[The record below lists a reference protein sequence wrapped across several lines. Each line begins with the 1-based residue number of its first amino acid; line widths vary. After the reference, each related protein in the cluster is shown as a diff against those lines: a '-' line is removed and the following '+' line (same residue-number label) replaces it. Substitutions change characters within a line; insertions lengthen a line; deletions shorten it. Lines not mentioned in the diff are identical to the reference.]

1 MNPLVTA
8 YGALVLGIVSEVI
21 GSSLLPRTQQ
31 FTKLGPTAAAIAS
44 FIVAL
49 FFLSHALKLI
59 PLGVTYAIWCGV
71 GMVLTAMVSVHV
83 YRSPL
88 DLPAILGII
97 LIICG
102 VVVINIFSKT
112 VAH

>member
-1 MNPLVTA
+1 MSPLVIA
-8 YGALVLGIVSEVI
+8 YGALLLGIVSEVI
-21 GSSLLPRTQQ
+21 GSSLLPETQQ

-44 FIVAL
+44 FVVAL

-71 GMVLTAMVSVHV
+71 GMMLTAMVSIHV
-83 YRSPL
+83 YKSPL
-88 DLPAILGII
+88 DLPAMLGII

-102 VVVINIFSKT
+102 VVVINVFSKT
-112 VAH
+112 VGH

>member
-1 MNPLVTA
+1 MFIRLLQ
-8 YGALVLGIVSEVI
+8 GALAHRL
-21 GSSLLPRTQQ
+21 R
-31 FTKLGPTAAAIAS
+31 PTALVIAS

-49 FFLSHALKLI
+49 FFLSHALRVI

-71 GMVLTAMVSVHV
+71 GIVLTTIVSIVV

-88 DLPAILGII
+88 DLPAALGIF

-102 VVVINIFSKT
+102 VVVMNIFSKSIST
-112 VAH
+112 